1 MRAEPKDGV
10 LTNDAVYLVEEALKR
25 AGKDHLIVLRD
36 DNLGEALS
44 LGDPLAVFRRFV
56 MACERPVR
64 RKMHTDPEGKEPPL
78 DTVLIPEWVATDL
91 GYRFR
96 LFLEHVDG
104 GGSPSEFASFFG
116 FHSRGRSH
124 PIQMAK
130 SKKANL
136 NRAMDVAWLIHG
148 FSIEG
153 ESVSAKDAIPE
164 LSNWAKGKPEFQV
177 YSKRSLQEAW
187 NRYGDTASMA
197 VGILTN
203 AEYGP
208 LMATQDLP
216 SFSTAIP
223 LQ

>member
-36 DNLGEALS
+36 EYLGEALS
-44 LGDPLAVFRRFV
+44 LGDPLAVLRRFV
-56 MACERPVR
+56 MECETGTVH
-64 RKMHTDPEGKEPPL
+64 KIHTDPEGKGPQL
-78 DTVLIPEWVATDL
+78 DVVFIPAWVARDL
-91 GYRFR
+91 GLRFR
-96 LFLEHVDG
+96 AFLEHVDG
-104 GGSPSEFASFFG
+104 GGSPSGLARLLG

-124 PIQMAK
+124 PRQMAK
-130 SKKANL
+130 TKKANL

-153 ESVSAKDAIPE
+153 DPVSAKDAIRE
-164 LSNWAKGKPEFQV
+164 LSVWAKGMPEFQG
-177 YSKRSLQEAW
+177 YSRTSLIEAW

-216 SFSTAIP
+216 SFATAIP